1 MIRIAVVDDEKT
13 DLVYIEKKI
22 KQQFELRNIACSC
35 TSFTDAVQALNENM
49 RDPFHAIFL
58 DIDMPQLSG
67 LDMAEKINALSA
79 KTLII
84 FVTNHDELVYKA
96 FRFKAIGFIRKRFFD
111 EEADEMIDILLS
123 EIQRNSFVLKFKD
136 SHSIIK
142 INLSEVLFIKSD
154 DHYVEF
160 YFADDKKEC
169 IRQNLN
175 DVRSRVEHYGF
186 LQVHSRYLVNCKYV
200 YSIEQK
206 TVVLTNGIQLPLSRS
221 RSTEVKEKFQ
231 LYLRSV

>member
-1 MIRIAVVDDEKT
+1 MIRIAVVDDEKA
-13 DLVYIEKKI
+13 DLDYIENKI
-22 KQQFELRNIACSC
+22 KQQLELRNMAYNCDSY
-35 TSFTDAVQALNENM
+35 TNALDALNENM
-49 RDPFHAIFL
+49 REPFHAIFL

-67 LDMAEKINALSA
+67 LDMAEKINEVCA

-96 FRFKAIGFIRKRFFD
+96 FRFKAIGFIRKGFFD
-111 EEADEMIDILLS
+111 EEADEMIDIMLS
-123 EIQRNSFVLKFKD
+123 EIQKNSCVLKFID

-142 INLSEVLFIKSD
+142 INLSEIVYIKND

-160 YFADDKKEC
+160 FFVDDKKEC

-175 DVRSRVEHYGF
+175 NIRSQVEHYGF
-186 LQVHSRYLVNCKYV
+186 LQIHSRYLVNCKYV

-206 TVVLTNGIQLPLSRS
+206 NIILTNGVQLPLSRN
-221 RSTEVKEKFQ
+221 RSTEVKDKFQ
-231 LYLRSV
+231 LYLRSI